1 MWEDLIQ
8 KAKDG
13 GIDVIETYVF
23 WNVHEPTPGNVLIFL
38 LLVLPLVFALVS
50 LDLFSCIVWM
60 CGLLQYHFE
69 GRYDI
74 VRFMKTIQR
83 AGLYAHLRIG
93 PYVCAEWNFGYL
105 PLTSSL
111 SLDLADSSPIVVALQ
126 FEGFS
131 VSIVQC
137 RL

>member
-1 MWEDLIQ
+1 
-8 KAKDG
+8 
-13 GIDVIETYVF
+13 
-23 WNVHEPTPGNVLIFL
+23 
-38 LLVLPLVFALVS
+38 
-50 LDLFSCIVWM
+50 M

-131 VSIVQC
+131 VSFVQC

>member
-1 MWEDLIQ
+1 
-8 KAKDG
+8 
-13 GIDVIETYVF
+13 
-23 WNVHEPTPGNVLIFL
+23 
-38 LLVLPLVFALVS
+38 
-50 LDLFSCIVWM
+50 M

-74 VRFMKTIQR
+74 VRFMKIIQR

-105 PLTSSL
+105 PLTSSP

-131 VSIVQC
+131 VSFVQC
-137 RL
+137 RC